1 MGLRYLALGAISAVL
16 LSLAHGTWTGL
27 SAEER
32 FPAHPVHLIVPAPA
46 GGALDIGIRIIE
58 PRLSA
63 LLGAPIVIVNRSG
76 ASGAVA
82 MAAVASAPA
91 DGYTLAATST
101 STLTVISLTQNLPYG
116 LGSFIPIGNYAVDAG
131 MIVVR
136 SDAPWKTLD
145 EMVEH
150 ARQFPGKLTYGS
162 YGVGSLSTL
171 NMEAIKGTYGID
183 VLNVPY
189 PGAPQAILAVVG
201 KQVDIGATPYSA
213 VASFLQAF
221 TLRALVTSADARLPT
236 WPDVPTLSEKGV
248 RHAKLKLM
256 LGLYAPAGT
265 PAPVVAALERA
276 LQEAAADPQ
285 VSASLGKASMFIQY
299 EDSQGL
305 RRLLESE
312 YADVVELGRE
322 MGLVKDVREKK

>member
-1 MGLRYLALGAISAVL
+1 
-16 LSLAHGTWTGL
+16 
-27 SAEER
+27 
-32 FPAHPVHLIVPAPA
+32 
-46 GGALDIGIRIIE
+46 
-58 PRLSA
+58 
-63 LLGAPIVIVNRSG
+63 
-76 ASGAVA
+76 

-145 EMVEH
+145 ELVEH

-162 YGVGSLSTL
+162 YGIGSLSTL
-171 NMEAIKGTYGID
+171 NMEAIKVTSGID

-213 VASFLQAF
+213 AASFLQAGA
-221 TLRALVTSADARLPT
+221 LRALMTSADARLPT

-312 YADVVELGRE
+312 YADVMELGRE
-322 MGLVKDVREKK
+322 MGLMKDVRDKK

>member
-46 GGALDIGIRIIE
+46 GGSLDIGIRIIE

-63 LLGAPIVIVNRSG
+63 FLGAPIVIVNRSG

-145 EMVEH
+145 ELVEH

-162 YGVGSLSTL
+162 YGIGSLSTL
-171 NMEAIKGTYGID
+171 NMEAIKVTSGID

-213 VASFLQAF
+213 AASFLQAGA
-221 TLRALVTSADARLPT
+221 LRALMTSADARLPT

-312 YADVVELGRE
+312 YADVMELGRE
-322 MGLVKDVREKK
+322 MGLMKDVRDKK